1 MEKKYYSK
9 IPREKGDYPFYD
21 LISLYDYRLRTAP
34 DVPLYTFTDYHTGV
48 RTQIMPEEFVAQY
61 QALGTWLAEQR
72 YERKHIA
79 VMGDSS
85 YEWIRT
91 MQAVICSNN
100 VLVALDRNL
109 EIGTLVEMLKASD
122 AELLFCSEKYRDK
135 AEKLSGILGIKVL
148 ILEENA
154 GRIEEGKKLQEA
166 GRCGCIREKLDP
178 DALALL
184 VFTSGTMG
192 SSKCVMLSL
201 RNLVTNTFCC
211 WEQMRL
217 HYHIVFIL
225 PFHHV
230 YGLNIA
236 HFPYVLDGKT
246 IHINQSIRDLFRDI
260 RAENPE
266 VIVGVP
272 LFVELFYKMVWKD
285 IREKGLEEKV
295 LSMIEENRK
304 NPELAMDE
312 KLEMFRFATGVLGN
326 RIKGLIVGGAP
337 ISDKYYY
344 GFRDLG
350 LDVSQGYGITECSPL
365 VAATYL
371 NANRPGS
378 VGKVL
383 QGTEM
388 MIDRPNE
395 HGEGEVC
402 VRSPGVMLGYYKDE
416 EATGE
421 VIRDG
426 WFHTGDIG
434 YIDED
439 DYVYLS
445 GRIKNL
451 IILANGENVSPEE
464 IELRL
469 IDHPAIQELV
479 VYAKGDRIAA
489 QIYVSPDAQE
499 EDPQEEIRRFIEQY
513 NDSAPSF
520 KQISVV
526 EFRNSPFE
534 RTASQKILRNSLQ

>member
-1 MEKKYYSK
+1 MEKKYYSR

-48 RTQIMPEEFVAQY
+48 RTQIMPEEFVEQY

-135 AEKLSGILGIKVL
+135 AEKISGILGIKVL

-166 GRCGCIREKLDP
+166 GKCGCIREKLDP
-178 DALALL
+178 DAPALL

-260 RAENPE
+260 RSENPE

-304 NPELAMDE
+304 NPELSMNE

-326 RIKGLIVGGAP
+326 RIRGLIVGGAP

-388 MIDRPNE
+388 MIDQPNE

-489 QIYVSPDAQE
+489 QIYVSPDCQE
-499 EDPQEEIRRFIEQY
+499 EDPQEEIRRFISQY

-526 EFRNSPFE
+526 EFRDVPFE